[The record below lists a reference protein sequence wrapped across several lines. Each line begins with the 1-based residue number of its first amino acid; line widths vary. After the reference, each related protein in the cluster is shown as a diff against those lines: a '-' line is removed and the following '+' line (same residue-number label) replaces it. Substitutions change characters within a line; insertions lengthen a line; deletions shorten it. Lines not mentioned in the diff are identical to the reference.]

1 MQPWWPIATYSLK
14 QEEGTQRYKRVR
26 PYLFQFFNAADK
38 YMGGK
43 FFSLK
48 AQISRWQKQILSSWA
63 TNGCPAMV
71 AQPPHCHIIAAGFGL
86 RAAEGKNAN
95 FRKGNSRSGKK
106 WERGKSS
113 VKYCT
118 FCWHAAGLSIA
129 LFAELQYKRLLAS
142 NCLRPFTG
150 LSADGEKANFWR
162 WNSQQKILRLIFY
175 IVLQWKS
182 FAIKAADGEKA
193 NFWRWNSRQKLN
205 RPNHCIVIL

>member
-71 AQPPHCHIIAAGFGL
+71 AQPPHCHIIVPYNCCWLWPPSCWRQECKFPE
-86 RAAEGKNAN
+86 RE
-95 FRKGNSRSGKK
+95 FPVWEK

-162 WNSQQKILRLIFY
+162 RWNSRPKTLRLIFY

-182 FAIKAADGEKA
+182 FPL
-193 NFWRWNSRQKLN
+193 Q
-205 RPNHCIVIL
+205 